1 MSESE
6 GRGDAWTE
14 EQSDEGKRRLK
25 GAPEASGPALT
36 EPDLA
41 GLRADGTET
50 VVLTQASTP
59 TEARLIAERIAAAG
73 GTERPP
79 VSLGPPGN
87 QGARLP
93 GALLEDS
100 DDVRLVPVRVAWLP
114 AERAGRRVARLA
126 DLLPGQDPYHPNER
140 QQQQILSREPD
151 RAIVLAGEPATIGS
165 LRGQW
170 AEITGGGD
178 PADFGSYVVRRAT
191 LALDRAEYQL
201 LGPRYKTPSLVREEI
216 LSSRRFRSGLRGVQR
231 GPDEP
236 PPSLAEAEKIL
247 DELVAG
253 WSRRLIDIM
262 PNLGRLIF
270 QRGFDRQIDYDDAQV
285 ERLRAAMQRYPGI
298 FLWSHRSNL
307 DNLVL
312 SAAMQEK
319 GLPPAH
325 VFGGINMAFGP
336 MGAILRRA
344 GVIFIRRSTGDDPL
358 YKYVLREYVGY
369 VLEKRFNLSWSIEG
383 TRSRT
388 GKQLPPRLG
397 LLSYAADAYLQGRV
411 DDILLVPVSITYDQ
425 LHEIA
430 EYADYARGGQK
441 KPEGFGWLYG
451 FIKAQGAR
459 HYGKIY
465 VRFDEPVT
473 LSSFLG
479 PPNGPTATD
488 PAALRLALQKTA
500 FEVSWRINQGMPV
513 TATAIITTILLAMR
527 GTALTFGQI
536 RLGLADATGYLDSRA
551 IPTTASARALTAAE
565 PVRATLDA
573 LREGGLVTYVAEGR
587 EPVWLIEPEHQL
599 AATFYRNSLIHF
611 LLDTALCE
619 PAVLRARDDSTDPV
633 GAFWAE
639 IGYLRDLLKFDF
651 YFRERDEYRRGVHQE
666 MDRHDPAWEQ
676 RLRSGP
682 DEADVLL
689 AHMRPLVSHV
699 IVRPFVEAYRLVADV
714 LASED
719 PPDDDAAV
727 IQRALGLGRQYAAQ
741 GRLRSS
747 ESVSVLLFQ
756 TGLQLARNRGL
767 FEPGEDLAKR
777 RTGFLNELRDLLRRL
792 DRIEDIAI
800 RRYIADAAIAQRAE
814 LGTGLDGGSAGD
826 QGLRVIQ
833 APLGQRLDRML
844 AGPGRRTWQLPGGAG
859 EPRRGGRLDHAV
871 GGDVRPPR
879 DQVRVAGRLGQRQD
893 RLHARL
899 APGEDGG
906 PLVPGALGEPRRQ
919 PGAQLRPVPRVVAV
933 GHTGQAEAGQQRG
946 VEPRLQGP
954 DRHPLRVHCLV
965 DVIPGHAAVEQVDP
979 ALIAPQA
986 LGHQHKR
993 HGEQRRH
1000 SVHDGGVDHL
1010 APSGGG
1016 ALDQGRAYA
1025 VRHQHPAAA
1034 EVAEQVRGKLRRT
1047 AGPPQGVQGAGPGDV
1062 PDVVPDRRG
1071 QRPVLAPPGHT
1082 GVDQPGIAGQA
1093 DIGPGAEA
1101 LGHPGPE
1108 AFQQHVGRVDE
1119 PQQRVDRAGMLQVQY
1134 RGPAAA
1140 IQQLLPRPSPAGPWP
1155 VDAQH
1160 GRAGVGEHHGAERR
1174 RPDARELE
1182 HPHPGQRPAA
1192 GVIRTWSRFAHVDAT
1207 SGNGRPWPDGG
1218 TTNRSEKWL

>member
-1 MSESE
+1 MSEPEELGPGGERESPE
-6 GRGDAWTE
+6 ERGPGGERENTAN
-14 EQSDEGKRRLK
+14 
-25 GAPEASGPALT
+25 GPAPG

-41 GLRADGTET
+41 GLLADGTET

-73 GTERPP
+73 GTERPR
-79 VSLGPPGN
+79 VSLGSAGS
-87 QGARLP
+87 QAARLP

-114 AERAGRRVARLA
+114 AEHAGRRMARLA

-140 QQQQILSREPD
+140 QQQQILSGEPG
-151 RAIVLAGEPATIGS
+151 RAVVLADEPATIGS
-165 LRGQW
+165 LRRQW
-170 AEITGGGD
+170 AETTGGDD
-178 PADFGSYVVRRAT
+178 PADFGSYVIRRAT

-216 LSSRRFRSGLRGVQR
+216 LSSRRFGSGLREVQR

-236 PPSLAEAEKIL
+236 PPSPAEAEKIL

-285 ERLRAAMQRYPGI
+285 ERLRAAMQRYPCI

-312 SAAMQEK
+312 SAAMQEQ

-336 MGAILRRA
+336 MGAILRRG

-369 VLEKRFNLSWSIEG
+369 LLEKRFNLSWSIEG

-397 LLSYAADAYLQGRV
+397 LLSYAAAAYLERRV

-441 KPEGFGWLYG
+441 RPEGFGWLYG

-536 RLGLADATGYLDSRA
+536 RLGLADALAYLDSRA
-551 IPTTASARALTAAE
+551 IPTTASSRALTAAE

-573 LREGGLVTYVAEGR
+573 LRQGGLVSYVAEGR

-619 PAVLRARDDSTDPV
+619 PAVLRAKDDSTDPV

-651 YFRERDEYRRGVHQE
+651 YFRERDEYRREVHHE

-682 DEADVLL
+682 EEADALL

-714 LASED
+714 LAA
-719 PPDDDAAV
+719 DDAPTEDAEV
-727 IQRALGLGRQYAAQ
+727 IRQALGLGQQYVAQ

-777 RTGFLNELRDLLRRL
+777 RADFLTELRDLLRRL
-792 DRIEDIAI
+792 DQIEDIAI
-800 RRYIADAAIAQRAE
+800 RRYIADAAVAQAAE
-814 LGTGLDGGSAGD
+814 LGTRLDGGAAGD
-826 QGLRVIQ
+826 EGLRVGQ
-833 APLGQRLDRML
+833 APLGQRLDRVL
-844 AGPGRRTWQLPGGAG
+844 AGDGRRIGQLPRGTG
-859 EPRRGGRLDHAV
+859 EPRRRGRLDHAV
-871 GGDVRPPR
+871 TGEIGLPR
-879 DQVRVAGRLGQRQD
+879 DQVRVAGGLGQRQD

-899 APGEDGG
+899 APGEGGG
-906 PLVPGALGEPRRQ
+906 PLVPGALREPRRQ

-933 GHTGQAEAGQQRG
+933 GHVGQAQAGQQCG
-946 VEPRLQGP
+946 IEPRLQGP
-954 DRHPLRVHCLV
+954 DGHPLGVRRLV

-979 ALIAPQA
+979 ALVAPQA
-986 LGHQHKR
+986 LGHERQR

-1000 SVHDGGVDHL
+1000 AVYDGRVDHL
-1010 APSGGG
+1010 APPGRG
-1016 ALDQGRAYA
+1016 ALDQGRADA
-1025 VRHQHPAAA
+1025 VGHQHPAAA
-1034 EVAEQVRGKLRRT
+1034 EVAEQVRGKLGRT
-1047 AGPPQGVQGAGPGDV
+1047 SGPPQGVQGAGPGDV

-1071 QRPVLAPPGHT
+1071 QRPVLAPPGHP
-1082 GVDQPGIAGQA
+1082 GVDQPGIAAQA
-1093 DIGPGAEA
+1093 DLGPGAQA
-1101 LGHPGPE
+1101 LGHPRPE
-1108 AFQQHVGRVDE
+1108 ALDQHVG
-1119 PQQRVDRAGMLQVQY
+1119 
-1134 RGPAAA
+1134 
-1140 IQQLLPRPSPAGPWP
+1140 
-1155 VDAQH
+1155 
-1160 GRAGVGEHHGAERR
+1160 GVGE
-1174 RPDARELE
+1174 PK
-1182 HPHPGQRPAA
+1182 QRVEGA
-1192 GVIRTWSRFAHVDAT
+1192 GVLQV
-1207 SGNGRPWPDGG
+1207 
-1218 TTNRSEKWL
+1218 